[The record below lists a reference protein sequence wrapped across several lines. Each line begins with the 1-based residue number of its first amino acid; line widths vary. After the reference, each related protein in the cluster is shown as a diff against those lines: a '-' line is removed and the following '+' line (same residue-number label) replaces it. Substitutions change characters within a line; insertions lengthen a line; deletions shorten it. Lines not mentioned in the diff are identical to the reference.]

1 MNNESNNRIGIIKE
15 IDNLGRLVIPKEFR
29 ERLGL
34 DKQVELVI
42 NEEGILIRNSIYKLV
57 RTEKSNVQETK
68 KHPLE

>member
-34 DKQVELVI
+34 DKQVELVL

-57 RTEKSNVQETK
+57 RTEKPNVQETK

>member
-29 ERLGL
+29 ERLGF

-42 NEEGILIRNSIYKLV
+42 NEEGILIRNSVYKLV
-57 RTEKSNVQETK
+57 RTEKPNVQETK